1 MTNNYALTVAAAV
14 SISAVTVPAL
24 AVAHP
29 FWHRHHR
36 VVVVASPRPPVY
48 AGPRCVVRHERFWNG
63 LPGSFATLKGAGDKT
78 ATCLKRTGAAPT
90 DLGAVPIHL
99 ANNGLARTSCL

>member
-36 VVVVASPRPPVY
+36 VVVVAPPPPPVY

-63 LPGSFATLKGAGDKT
+63 FAWVVRDI
-78 ATCLKRTGAAPT
+78 KR
-90 DLGAVPIHL
+90 
-99 ANNGLARTSCL
+99 CW